1 MVSQCTSKYFVGLHC
16 TLLDHPFRA
25 SFVVMFVSLDFM
37 KILIIMLKWFKMSR
51 KRALYPSLAV

>member
-1 MVSQCTSKYFVGLHC
+1 MVSPGTSKYFAGLHC
-16 TLLDHPFRA
+16 TLLDHPFHA

-37 KILIIMLKWFKMSR
+37 KILIIMFKWFEMSC